1 MENST
6 PDTHVWQGQW
16 KRDWAVLKERGKAVK
31 VQPGKQNEVFTNHQ
45 KYRMGKTTDKVS
57 FPLIKKV

>member
-6 PDTHVWQGQW
+6 PGTHVWQGQW

-31 VQPGKQNEVFTNHQ
+31 VQPGKQNQVLDNHQ
-45 KYRMGKTTDKVS
+45 NKGWGRKQTNCLS
-57 FPLIKKV
+57 H